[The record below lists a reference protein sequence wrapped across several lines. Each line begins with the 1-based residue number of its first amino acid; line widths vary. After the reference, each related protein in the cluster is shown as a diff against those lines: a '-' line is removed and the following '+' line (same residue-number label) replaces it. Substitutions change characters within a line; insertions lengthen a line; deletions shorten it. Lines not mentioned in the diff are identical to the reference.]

1 MANGK
6 IKADT
11 LEHSTAGSL
20 DTSYVVNGSAK
31 AWAEVNQ
38 SGTIGASSG
47 ISSVADEGTGGT
59 TFNLSNSFSSSAY
72 VKNATGEM
80 RGGTS
85 GGSGTSIRSGW
96 AAGSFRTQVTDM
108 ADNSIDEYVWAV
120 AHGDLA

>member
-1 MANGK
+1 M
-6 IKADT
+6 
-11 LEHSTAGSL
+11 
-20 DTSYVVNGSAK
+20 TSVLNVDSIAAKDGTSPVVLTKQSAAK

-38 SGTIGASSG
+38 SATIGASSG
-47 ISSVADEGTGGT
+47 ISSVVDEATGST

-80 RGGTS
+80 RGGAS
-85 GGSGTSIRSGW
+85 GGSGASIRSGW

-108 ADNSIDEYVWAV
+108 ADQSIDEYVWAV

>member
-1 MANGK
+1 MTSVLNVDSIAAKNG
-6 IKADT
+6 
-11 LEHSTAGSL
+11 
-20 DTSYVVNGSAK
+20 TSPVVLTKQSAAK

-80 RGGTS
+80 RGGAS
-85 GGSGTSIRSGW
+85 GGSGASIRSGW

-108 ADNSIDEYVWAV
+108 ADQSIDEYVWAV
-120 AHGDLA
+120 TQGDLA

>member
-1 MANGK
+1 MSTL
-6 IKADT
+6 KADT
-11 LEHSTAGSL
+11 IQSTGGGAVTLTKQSA
-20 DTSYVVNGSAK
+20 AK

-47 ISSVADEGTGGT
+47 ISSVADEGRGGT